1 MSDPVAGDLPVCTCP
16 LIESKRGH
24 AATVVAIQCGEGEA
38 CRLRALGL
46 YEGAQ
51 VCVIDRRH
59 CLLVD
64 VRGTR
69 LALGNDLASDITVR
83 TTGPIRELA

>member
-1 MSDPVAGDLPVCTCP
+1 MSASAARDLPICTCP
-16 LIESKRGH
+16 LIDSERGH
-24 AATVVAIQCGEGEA
+24 AATVVAIQCGEGDA

-51 VCVIDRRH
+51 VSVIDKRH

-69 LALGNDLASDITVR
+69 LALGNDLASGITVQTSGTR
-83 TTGPIRELA
+83 AAS

>member
-1 MSDPVAGDLPVCTCP
+1 MSASAARVLADCTCP
-16 LIESKRGH
+16 LIESARGH
-24 AATVVAIQCGEGEA
+24 AATVVAIQCGEGDA

-51 VCVIDRRH
+51 VSVIDKRH

-69 LALGNDLASDITVR
+69 LALGNDLASGITVR
-83 TTGPIRELA
+83 TSGSLAAS